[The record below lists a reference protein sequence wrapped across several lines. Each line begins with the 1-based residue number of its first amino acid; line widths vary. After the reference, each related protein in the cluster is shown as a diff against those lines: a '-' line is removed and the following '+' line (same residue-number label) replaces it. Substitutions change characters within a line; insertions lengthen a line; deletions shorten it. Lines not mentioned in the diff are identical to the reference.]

1 VRDDRVRDLAVEH
14 LGRRQEPR
22 RSVDGRLRVV
32 ELEARRRVREA
43 EVGLEERLDRPDVL
57 PVVVEEVSHLVG
69 CFVEGFQGK
78 EGGNEF
84 CRCGL
89 RNRERKRIAE
99 NQVWWNMEAE
109 KTPFQKKKKKTHH
122 FALLGGLGDDLAAE
136 VVAVGVLLREEV
148 QKRVLLE
155 DVDPI
160 LVLRRESE
168 RERKKRE

>member
-1 VRDDRVRDLAVEH
+1 
-14 LGRRQEPR
+14 
-22 RSVDGRLRVV
+22 
-32 ELEARRRVREA
+32 
-43 EVGLEERLDRPDVL
+43 
-57 PVVVEEVSHLVG
+57 
-69 CFVEGFQGK
+69 
-78 EGGNEF
+78 
-84 CRCGL
+84 
-89 RNRERKRIAE
+89 
-99 NQVWWNMEAE
+99 MEAE